1 MSIKSEI
8 TRITNAKKGL
18 RSWLVSNGV
27 SVSSS
32 ASLPDMVNLLGRVP
46 TGGESEI
53 ADVTISNH
61 TSTNLTV
68 YGPDGAFAVSGNS
81 DETMSTVVGGMIH
94 ISCLRKNLY
103 YAAIPGEV
111 ISSGNSGA
119 YLKITGNPCTVYIT
133 TNPIV

>member
-8 TRITNAKKGL
+8 TRIENAKTEL

-32 ASLPDMVNLLGRVP
+32 DSLPDMVNLLNDVP
-46 TGGESEI
+46 TGGGSEI
-53 ADVTISNH
+53 ADVTISNR
-61 TSTNLTV
+61 TNTMFTA
-68 YGPDGAFAVSGNS
+68 YGPDGSIVISGNS
-81 DETMSTVVGGMIH
+81 EDEMTTVIGGMIH
-94 ISCLRKNLY
+94 LSCLRKELC

-111 ISSGNSGA
+111 ISSGTSGA

-133 TNPIV
+133 TTPII